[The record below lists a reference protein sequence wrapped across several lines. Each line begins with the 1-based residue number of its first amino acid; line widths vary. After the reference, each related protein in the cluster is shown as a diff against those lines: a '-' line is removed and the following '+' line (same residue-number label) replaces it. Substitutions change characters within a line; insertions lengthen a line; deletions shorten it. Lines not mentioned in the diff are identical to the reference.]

1 MTRPAALLAAAL
13 AVASLAACAA
23 GPERE
28 RLGLDDPKVGERVD
42 RVCFNRQINGFSEWN
57 EGDGLIL
64 RRGIREEVLVTLP
77 VCPAADFAQRVG
89 IDERFSAGCL
99 RPGDRLFV
107 SSSAFGGTRSS
118 DPFETSSCLIGE
130 IYAYDRDAEPDADDA
145 DGSDTDEDD
154 EA

>member
-1 MTRPAALLAAAL
+1 MTSRLAALPPAL
-13 AVASLAACAA
+13 LGSVLAACASDT
-23 GPERE
+23 GRE
-28 RLGLDDPKVGERVD
+28 RLGLDDPKLGERVE
-42 RVCFNRQINGFSEWN
+42 RICFNRQINGFSAWD

-64 RRGIREEVLVTLP
+64 RRGVRDEVLVTLP

-107 SSSAFGGTRSS
+107 SSSAFGGTRGS

-130 IYAYDRDAEPDADDA
+130 IYEYDRDAGDGGDGDAADA
-145 DGSDTDEDD
+145 TGGG
-154 EA
+154 A